1 MGAGLLL
8 AGLPPAHA
16 ETAPDGS
23 LSDRPAAQQDQL
35 LQQAGMDQ
43 DDVARAEALAQLS
56 HTTDAEFYATP
67 AQLPAKNGDV
77 IRQESSTFYLDPLK
91 KITPNAESTRILYK
105 TVNSKGQEVAAS
117 GTVLKSKAKWRKST
131 PRPLVAMAPGT
142 QGVGDSCAPSRQ
154 LALGTEYE
162 GIELAGLVNA
172 GYNVVVP
179 DYIGLGTEGVHTYMN
194 RVDQAHAVLD
204 GIRAAQ
210 RTGTEGVTAK
220 TPVATVGYS
229 QGGGATAS
237 AIELAPEYAPEI
249 DIKSAWVGAPPAEL
263 AATAKHFDSK
273 LFSGLTLYAV
283 AAAQDSGVQF
293 REKLNADGQKRFDAA
308 QQDCVITTVFSN
320 ALVQTKTLTKDGRSF
335 TQMLPDEDFA
345 AYIKEQENGVA
356 GRHPRVPVRL
366 AHSLTDD
373 VVPYSVGRD
382 LAKKWC
388 ASGSNVSMQTLA
400 TPTHLG
406 GYVVGVPAM
415 LTYLDARFNGIPQ
428 VNSCWR
434 L

>member
-1 MGAGLLL
+1 M
-8 AGLPPAHA
+8 
-16 ETAPDGS
+16 S
-23 LSDRPAAQQDQL
+23 
-35 LQQAGMDQ
+35 
-43 DDVARAEALAQLS
+43 
-56 HTTDAEFYATP
+56 
-67 AQLPAKNGDV
+67 
-77 IRQESSTFYLDPLK
+77 
-91 KITPNAESTRILYK
+91 
-105 TVNSKGQEVAAS
+105 
-117 GTVLKSKAKWRKST
+117 
-131 PRPLVAMAPGT
+131 PGT

-162 GIELAGLVNA
+162 GIGLAGLVNA

-210 RTGTEGVTAK
+210 RTGTEGITA
-220 TPVATVGYS
+220 TSPVAAVGYS

-237 AIELAPEYAPEI
+237 AVEIAADYAPEI
-249 DIKSAWVGAPPAEL
+249 DLKSAWVGAPPSEL

-283 AAAQDSGVQF
+283 SAAEDSGVKF
-293 REKLNADGQKRFDAA
+293 REKLNADGQKRYDDA
-308 QQDCVITTVFSN
+308 QENCVIGTVFGN
-320 ALVQTKTLTKDGRSF
+320 ALVKTSTLTKDGRSF
-335 TQMLPDEDFA
+335 TQMLSDPGLA
-345 AYIKEQENGVA
+345 AYIKEQENGAA

-373 VVPYSVGRD
+373 VVPYSVGRNV
-382 LAKKWC
+382 ARKWC
-388 ASGSNVSMQTLA
+388 ESGSNVSMQTLA